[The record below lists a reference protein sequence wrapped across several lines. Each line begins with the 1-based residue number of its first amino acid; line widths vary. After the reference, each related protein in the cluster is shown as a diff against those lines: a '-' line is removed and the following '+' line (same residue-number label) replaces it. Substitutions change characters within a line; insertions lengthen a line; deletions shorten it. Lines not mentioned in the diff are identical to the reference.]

1 MRILIVE
8 DEFNLADVIA
18 SRLRKEKY
26 TVDIS
31 TDGDDGSYKAM
42 TNIYDLIILDVMLP
56 YKDGFTILK
65 ELKENNIKAQV
76 IMLTAMDGIEDK
88 LNGFKGGA
96 DDYLTKPFHLEELV
110 ARVNIKLKK
119 DINSNNDY
127 LEYGDIRLDLN
138 KKKIININNNEE
150 IDVLCKE
157 FLLLECLLRNK
168 DQVVSKEFIYDYVW
182 GMDNESI
189 SNNLEAYISFIRRKL
204 KAIDSTVNIK
214 ALRGLGYKL
223 EVNHE

>member
-76 IMLTAMDGIEDK
+76 IMLTAMDGIDDK

-138 KKKIININNNEE
+138 KKKIINIKTNEE

-157 FLLLECLLRNK
+157 FLLLECLLKNK

-182 GMDNESI
+182 GMDNESV
-189 SNNLEAYISFIRRKL
+189 SNNLEAYISFIRRKF

>member
-119 DINSNNDY
+119 DINSNNEY

-138 KKKIININNNEE
+138 KKKIININTKEE

-157 FLLLECLLRNK
+157 FLLLECLFRNK

-214 ALRGLGYKL
+214 ALRGMGYKL

>member
-119 DINSNNDY
+119 DINNNDY

-138 KKKIININNNEE
+138 KKKIVNINNNEE

-168 DQVVSKEFIYDYVW
+168 DQVVSREFIYDYVW
-182 GMDNESI
+182 GMDNESV
-189 SNNLEAYISFIRRKL
+189 SNNLEAYISFIRRKF

-214 ALRGLGYKL
+214 ALRGLGYKQ

>member
-1 MRILIVE
+1 MRVLIVE

-26 TVDIS
+26 TVDVS

-119 DINSNNDY
+119 DINNNNDY

-138 KKKIININNNEE
+138 KKKIVNINNDEE

-182 GMDNESI
+182 GMDNESV
-189 SNNLEAYISFIRRKL
+189 SNNLEAYVSFIRRKL

>member
-26 TVDIS
+26 TVDVS

-65 ELKENNIKAQV
+65 ELKENNIKAHV

-138 KKKIININNNEE
+138 KKKIVNINNNEE

-168 DQVVSKEFIYDYVW
+168 DQVVSREFIYDYVW
-182 GMDNESI
+182 GMDNESV
-189 SNNLEAYISFIRRKL
+189 SNNLEAYISFIRRKF

>member
-26 TVDIS
+26 TVDVS

-119 DINSNNDY
+119 DINNNDY

-138 KKKIININNNEE
+138 KKKIVNINNNEE

-189 SNNLEAYISFIRRKL
+189 SNNLEAYVSFIRRKL

>member
-56 YKDGFTILK
+56 YKDGFAILK

-119 DINSNNDY
+119 DINNNDY

-138 KKKIININNNEE
+138 KKKIVNINNNEE

-168 DQVVSKEFIYDYVW
+168 DQVVSREFIYDYVW
-182 GMDNESI
+182 GMDNESV
-189 SNNLEAYISFIRRKL
+189 SNNLEAYISFIRRKF

>member
-138 KKKIININNNEE
+138 KKKIVNINNNEE
-150 IDVLCKE
+150 IDVLCKQ

-168 DQVVSKEFIYDYVW
+168 DQVVSREFIYDYVW
-182 GMDNESI
+182 GMDNESV
-189 SNNLEAYISFIRRKL
+189 SNNLEAYISFIRRKF

>member
-26 TVDIS
+26 IVDIS
-31 TDGDDGSYKAM
+31 ADGDDGSYKAM

-127 LEYGDIRLDLN
+127 LVYGDIRLDLN
-138 KKKIININNNEE
+138 KKKIINIKTNEE

>member
-1 MRILIVE
+1 MRVLIVE

-26 TVDIS
+26 TVDVS

-76 IMLTAMDGIEDK
+76 IMLTAMDGIDDK

-138 KKKIININNNEE
+138 KKKIVNINNNEE

-189 SNNLEAYISFIRRKL
+189 SNNLEAYVSFIRRKL

-223 EVNHE
+223 EANHE

>member
-119 DINSNNDY
+119 DINNNDY

-138 KKKIININNNEE
+138 KKKIVNINNNEE

>member
-1 MRILIVE
+1 MRVLIVE

-26 TVDIS
+26 IVDIS

-138 KKKIININNNEE
+138 KKKIVNINDNEE

-168 DQVVSKEFIYDYVW
+168 DQVVSREFIYDYVW
-182 GMDNESI
+182 GMDNESV

>member
-76 IMLTAMDGIEDK
+76 IMLTAMDGIDDK

-138 KKKIININNNEE
+138 KKKIVNINNNEE

-168 DQVVSKEFIYDYVW
+168 DQVVSREFIYDYVW
-182 GMDNESI
+182 GMDNESV
-189 SNNLEAYISFIRRKL
+189 SNNLEAYISFIRRKF

>member
-42 TNIYDLIILDVMLP
+42 ANIYDLIILDVMLP

-127 LEYGDIRLDLN
+127 LEYDDIRLDLN
-138 KKKIININNNEE
+138 KKKIVNINNNEE

-168 DQVVSKEFIYDYVW
+168 DQVVSREFIYDYVW
-182 GMDNESI
+182 GMDNESV

>member
-138 KKKIININNNEE
+138 KKKIINIKTNEE

-157 FLLLECLLRNK
+157 FLLLECLLKNK
-168 DQVVSKEFIYDYVW
+168 EQVVSKEFIYDYVW
-182 GMDNESI
+182 GMDNESV
-189 SNNLEAYISFIRRKL
+189 SNNLEAYISFIRRKF

>member
-138 KKKIININNNEE
+138 KKKIVNINNNEE

-189 SNNLEAYISFIRRKL
+189 SNNLEAYISFIRRKF

>member
-26 TVDIS
+26 TVDVS

-138 KKKIININNNEE
+138 KKKIVNINNNEE

-168 DQVVSKEFIYDYVW
+168 DQVVSREFIYDYVW
-182 GMDNESI
+182 GMDNESV
-189 SNNLEAYISFIRRKL
+189 SNNLEAYVSFIRRKL

-223 EVNHE
+223 EANHE

>member
-18 SRLRKEKY
+18 SRLKKEKY

-119 DINSNNDY
+119 GINSNNDY

-138 KKKIININNNEE
+138 KKKIINITTKEE

>member
-1 MRILIVE
+1 MRVLIVE

-168 DQVVSKEFIYDYVW
+168 DQVVSREFIYDYVW
-182 GMDNESI
+182 GMDNESV
-189 SNNLEAYISFIRRKL
+189 SNNLEAYVSFIRRKL

>member
-1 MRILIVE
+1 MRVLIVE

-76 IMLTAMDGIEDK
+76 IMLTAMDGIDDK

-138 KKKIININNNEE
+138 KKKIVNINNNEE

-189 SNNLEAYISFIRRKL
+189 SNNLEAYVSFIRRKL

-223 EVNHE
+223 EANYE

>member
-26 TVDIS
+26 TVDVS

-138 KKKIININNNEE
+138 KKKIVNINDNEE

-168 DQVVSKEFIYDYVW
+168 DQVVSREFIYDYVW
-182 GMDNESI
+182 GMDNESV

-204 KAIDSTVNIK
+204 NAIDSTVNIK

>member
-138 KKKIININNNEE
+138 KKKIVNINNNEE

-189 SNNLEAYISFIRRKL
+189 SNNLEAYVSFIRRKL

-223 EVNHE
+223 EANHE

>member
-1 MRILIVE
+1 MRVLIVE

-119 DINSNNDY
+119 DINSKNDY

-138 KKKIININNNEE
+138 KKKIVNIKTNEE

-157 FLLLECLLRNK
+157 FLLLECLLKNK
-168 DQVVSKEFIYDYVW
+168 EQVVSKEFIYDYVW
-182 GMDNESI
+182 GMDNESV
-189 SNNLEAYISFIRRKL
+189 SNNLEAYISFIRRKF

>member
-1 MRILIVE
+1 MRVLIVE

-76 IMLTAMDGIEDK
+76 IMLTAMDGIDDK

-138 KKKIININNNEE
+138 KKKIVNINNNEE

-182 GMDNESI
+182 GMDNESV
-189 SNNLEAYISFIRRKL
+189 SNNLEAYVSFIRRKL

>member
-26 TVDIS
+26 TVDVS

-119 DINSNNDY
+119 DINNNNDY

-138 KKKIININNNEE
+138 KKKIVNINNNEE

-168 DQVVSKEFIYDYVW
+168 DQVVSREFIYDYVW
-182 GMDNESI
+182 GMDNESV
-189 SNNLEAYISFIRRKL
+189 SNNLEAYISFIRRKF

>member
-26 TVDIS
+26 IVDIS

-138 KKKIININNNEE
+138 KKKIVNINNNEE

-189 SNNLEAYISFIRRKL
+189 SNNLEAYVSFIRRKL

>member
-26 TVDIS
+26 TVDVS

-119 DINSNNDY
+119 DINNNDY

-138 KKKIININNNEE
+138 KKKIVNINNNEE

-168 DQVVSKEFIYDYVW
+168 DQVVSREFIYDYVW
-182 GMDNESI
+182 GMDNESV
-189 SNNLEAYISFIRRKL
+189 SNNLEAYISFIRRKF

>member
-110 ARVNIKLKK
+110 ALLKILIKLKK
-119 DINSNNDY
+119 
-127 LEYGDIRLDLN
+127 R
-138 KKKIININNNEE
+138 
-150 IDVLCKE
+150 
-157 FLLLECLLRNK
+157 
-168 DQVVSKEFIYDYVW
+168 
-182 GMDNESI
+182 
-189 SNNLEAYISFIRRKL
+189 
-204 KAIDSTVNIK
+204 
-214 ALRGLGYKL
+214 
-223 EVNHE
+223 

>member
-31 TDGDDGSYKAM
+31 TDGDDGSYRAM

-138 KKKIININNNEE
+138 KKKIVNINNNEE

-168 DQVVSKEFIYDYVW
+168 DQVVSREFIYDYVW
-182 GMDNESI
+182 GMDNESV
-189 SNNLEAYISFIRRKL
+189 SNNLEAYISFIRRKF

>member
-8 DEFNLADVIA
+8 DEFSLADVIA

-26 TVDIS
+26 IVDIS

-138 KKKIININNNEE
+138 KKKIVNIKTNEE

-182 GMDNESI
+182 GMDNESV
-189 SNNLEAYISFIRRKL
+189 SNNLEAYVSFIRRKL

>member
-1 MRILIVE
+1 MRVLIVE

-138 KKKIININNNEE
+138 KKKIINIKTNEE

-189 SNNLEAYISFIRRKL
+189 SNNLEAYVSFIRRKL

>member
-26 TVDIS
+26 IVDIS

-138 KKKIININNNEE
+138 KKKIVNINNNEE

>member
-76 IMLTAMDGIEDK
+76 IMLTAMDGIDDK

-138 KKKIININNNEE
+138 KKKIINIKTNEE

-182 GMDNESI
+182 GMDNESV
-189 SNNLEAYISFIRRKL
+189 SNNLEAYISFIRRKF

-223 EVNHE
+223 EANHE

>member
-26 TVDIS
+26 TVDVS

-119 DINSNNDY
+119 DINNNNDY

-138 KKKIININNNEE
+138 KKKIVNINNDEE

-182 GMDNESI
+182 GMDNESV
-189 SNNLEAYISFIRRKL
+189 SNNLEAYVSFIRRKL

-223 EVNHE
+223 EANHE

>member
-138 KKKIININNNEE
+138 KKKIVNINNNEE

-182 GMDNESI
+182 GMDNESV
-189 SNNLEAYISFIRRKL
+189 SNNLEAYVSFIRRKL

>member
-1 MRILIVE
+1 MRVLIVE

-138 KKKIININNNEE
+138 KKKIINIKTNEE

-182 GMDNESI
+182 GMDNESV
-189 SNNLEAYISFIRRKL
+189 SNNLEAYVSFIRRKL

>member
-76 IMLTAMDGIEDK
+76 IMLTAMDGIDDK

-138 KKKIININNNEE
+138 KKKIVNINNNEE

-157 FLLLECLLRNK
+157 FLLLECLLKNK
-168 DQVVSKEFIYDYVW
+168 EQVVSKEFIYDYVW
-182 GMDNESI
+182 GMDNESV

>member
-127 LEYGDIRLDLN
+127 LDYGDIRLDLN
-138 KKKIININNNEE
+138 KKKIINIKTNEE

-168 DQVVSKEFIYDYVW
+168 EQVVSKEFIYDYVW